1 MLTNSTKFLIILLNI
16 NQVTRKSPTKFSDIQ
31 TLLKSLPDN
40 LPAEQILLQQA
51 NSEKVL
57 KIKKTSVMII
67 PMDST
72 ILKYP

>member
-67 PMDST
+67 PLDST